1 MEDRKMTTANK
12 TLDLA
17 QRLRAEGKDYA
28 MATILRTFDSTA
40 AKPGDKA
47 VVLPDGELRG
57 FVGGHCV
64 TGAVKRTGL
73 EVLKSGEPKMIRV
86 RPKDEVTGEYDLDG
100 VELHTSMCLSR
111 GTVEI
116 FVEPVKSARRLVILG
131 ASPVAQ
137 AILTLAQ
144 PLGYRV
150 TVGAGADDHAKIPGA
165 EAYLEGFAVDDLSL
179 AADDSVI
186 VATQGKGDRDALR
199 AALRSGAGYVG
210 MVCSRR
216 KVDGLKSRLLE
227 EAADLAPAFAALHA
241 PAGLDIG
248 AEGPEEIALSVFA
261 EIVAH
266 CRLGAQREAAEIRH
280 MTAA

>member
-1 MEDRKMTTANK
+1 MTTAEK

-28 MATILRTFDSTA
+28 MATILRTFESTA

-47 VVLPDGELRG
+47 LILPDGTLAG

-64 TGAVKRTGL
+64 TGAVTRTGL
-73 EVLKSGEPKMIRV
+73 DVLKSGKPKMIRV

-116 FVEPVKSARRLVILG
+116 FIEPMMSALRLVILG

-137 AILTLAQ
+137 AILALAE

-150 TVGAGADDHAKIPGA
+150 TVATPADDHARMTGA
-165 EAYLEGFAVDDLSL
+165 AAYVDGFALDGL
-179 AADDSVI
+179 ALDANDWVV

-216 KVDGLKSRLLE
+216 KLDGLRRRLLE

-241 PAGLDIG
+241 PAGLAIG

-266 CRLGAQREAAEIRH
+266 RRLGTVHEPAEIRH
-280 MTAA
+280 MAAA

>member
-1 MEDRKMTTANK
+1 MSTSDK
-12 TLDLA
+12 TRDLA
-17 QRLRAEGKDYA
+17 ERLRAAGKEYCL
-28 MATILRTFDSTA
+28 ATILRTFESTA
-40 AKPGDKA
+40 ARPGDKA
-47 VVLPDGELRG
+47 VILPNGDIEG

-64 TGAVKRTGL
+64 TGAVRRAALACL
-73 EVLKSGEPKMIRV
+73 ESGEPKLIRV

-116 FVEPVKSARRLVILG
+116 FIEPVKARRLVVCG
-131 ASPVAQ
+131 ASPVAL
-137 AILTLAQ
+137 AILELVR

-150 TVGAGADDHAKIPGA
+150 VVAAAADDLARIPGA
-165 EAYLEGFAVDDLSL
+165 AGYIEGFALADLEL
-179 AADDSVI
+179 GNRDAVI

-199 AALRSGAGYVG
+199 SALQSGAGYVG
-210 MVCSRR
+210 MVCSR
-216 KVDGLKSRLLE
+216 KKLDGLRSRLLE
-227 EAADLAPAFAALHA
+227 EAPELAPAFAALHA

-248 AEGPEEIALSVFA
+248 AEGPEEIALSVLA

-266 CRLGAQREAAEIRH
+266 HRLAGARDTAIVRH

>member
-1 MEDRKMTTANK
+1 MTTANK

-28 MATILRTFDSTA
+28 TATILRTFDSTA

-47 VVLPDGELRG
+47 VVLPNGELHG

-150 TVGAGADDHAKIPGA
+150 TVGAATDDHAKIPGA
-165 EAYLEGFAVDDLSL
+165 AAYLEGFAVDDLAL
-179 AADDSVI
+179 GADDSVI

-248 AEGPEEIALSVFA
+248 AEGQEEIALSVFA

-266 CRLGAQREAAEIRH
+266 CRLGAQRETAEIRH